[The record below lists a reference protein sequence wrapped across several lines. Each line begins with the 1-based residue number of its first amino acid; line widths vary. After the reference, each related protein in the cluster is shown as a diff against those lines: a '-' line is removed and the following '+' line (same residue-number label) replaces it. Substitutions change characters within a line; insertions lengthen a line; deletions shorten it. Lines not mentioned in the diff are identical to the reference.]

1 MKRNGFTLIEL
12 MIVLA
17 IIGIIAAVA
26 VPMFQGKGL
35 NPIGQRDFSGA
46 TKVES
51 FRCHNGVLHKN
62 GVPHKTA
69 DGKTVEC

>member
-1 MKRNGFTLIEL
+1 MKRTGFTLIEL

-17 IIGIIAAVA
+17 IIGIIVVVT
-26 VPMFQGKGL
+26 VPMLRGKGF
-35 NPIGQRDFSGA
+35 NPAGQRDFSGA